1 MELQEHHRGR
11 QSLFALP
18 TPAPAPTPTVTQ
30 TAQLKKVPN
39 NIKIMVYITA
49 LLAISSLL
57 SGAYAVWQGAGAVC
71 YKWPLCSEYIIPKYT
86 NQWIHM
92 AHRLISL
99 GLLFALFFSPPDY
112 IQGDSVRIMYVHVP
126 SSFIALG
133 CFGFIGIASIL
144 NLIFKIKFMPLIA
157 KSLAPVGC
165 LFSIVSIV
173 TGSLWGKPTWGIWW
187 VWDARLTSMGILL
200 LFYLAYI
207 FTWRFVNSFEK
218 ANKIS
223 SVIGIIGLFNLP
235 IIKYS
240 VDWWNTL
247 HQPSSITLTSA
258 PTIHYT
264 MLIPLIIMLLG
275 MIVYSLIIFLM
286 RYKTEVMKFKLDKK
300 KSKN

>member
-1 MELQEHHRGR
+1 MFKNFFPNKIL
-11 QSLFALP
+11 SL
-18 TPAPAPTPTVTQ
+18 
-30 TAQLKKVPN
+30 N
-39 NIKIMVYITA
+39 NN
-49 LLAISSLL
+49 LF
-57 SGAYAVWQGAGAVC
+57 G
-71 YKWPLCSEYIIPKYT
+71 
-86 NQWIHM
+86 
-92 AHRLISL
+92 
-99 GLLFALFFSPPDY
+99 GLLIAMILVILVGLIYALFISPPDY

-144 NLIFKIKFMPLIA
+144 NLIFKIKFMPLMA

-187 VWDARLTSMGILL
+187 VWDARLTSTGILL

-275 MIVYSLIIFLM
+275 MIIYSLIIFLM

-300 KSKN
+300 KNKN

>member
-1 MELQEHHRGR
+1 MFKNFFPNKIL
-11 QSLFALP
+11 SL
-18 TPAPAPTPTVTQ
+18 
-30 TAQLKKVPN
+30 N
-39 NIKIMVYITA
+39 NN
-49 LLAISSLL
+49 LISSLL
-57 SGAYAVWQGAGAVC
+57 TAMILVILVG
-71 YKWPLCSEYIIPKYT
+71 
-86 NQWIHM
+86 
-92 AHRLISL
+92 LIY
-99 GLLFALFFSPPDY
+99 ALFISPPDY

-126 SSFIALG
+126 ASFIALG

-144 NLIFKIKFMPLIA
+144 NLIFKIKFMSLMA

-165 LFSIVSIV
+165 VFSLVSIV

-207 FTWRFVNSFEK
+207 FTWKFVNNFEK

-223 SVIGIIGLFNLP
+223 SVIGTIGLFNLP
-235 IIKYS
+235 VIKYS

-275 MIVYSLIIFLM
+275 MIIYSLIIFLM
-286 RYKTEVMKFKLDKK
+286 RYKTEVMKFKIDKK
-300 KSKN
+300 KNYE

>member
-1 MELQEHHRGR
+1 MFKNFFPNKIL
-11 QSLFALP
+11 SL
-18 TPAPAPTPTVTQ
+18 
-30 TAQLKKVPN
+30 N
-39 NIKIMVYITA
+39 N
-49 LLAISSLL
+49 
-57 SGAYAVWQGAGAVC
+57 
-71 YKWPLCSEYIIPKYT
+71 
-86 NQWIHM
+86 N
-92 AHRLISL
+92 LISRL
-99 GLLFALFFSPPDY
+99 LTAMILVILVGLIYALFISPPDY

-144 NLIFKIKFMPLIA
+144 NLIFKIKFMSLMA

-165 LFSIVSIV
+165 VFSLVSIV

-207 FTWRFVNSFEK
+207 FTWLFVNNFEK
-218 ANKIS
+218 ANKMS
-223 SVIGIIGLFNLP
+223 SVIGTIGLFNLP
-235 IIKYS
+235 VIKYS

-258 PTIHYT
+258 PTIHYK

-275 MIVYSLIIFLM
+275 MIIYSLIIFLM
-286 RYKTEVMKFKLDKK
+286 RYKTEVMKFKLYRKK
-300 KSKN
+300 NNK

>member
-1 MELQEHHRGR
+1 MFKNFFPNKIL
-11 QSLFALP
+11 SL
-18 TPAPAPTPTVTQ
+18 
-30 TAQLKKVPN
+30 N
-39 NIKIMVYITA
+39 N
-49 LLAISSLL
+49 
-57 SGAYAVWQGAGAVC
+57 
-71 YKWPLCSEYIIPKYT
+71 
-86 NQWIHM
+86 N
-92 AHRLISL
+92 LISNL
-99 GLLFALFFSPPDY
+99 LIAMILVILVGLIYALFISPPDY

-126 SSFIALG
+126 ASFIALG

-144 NLIFKIKFMPLIA
+144 NLVFKIKFMPLMA

-165 LFSIVSIV
+165 IFSLVSIV

-207 FTWRFVNSFEK
+207 FTWKFVNNFEK

-223 SVIGIIGLFNLP
+223 SVIGTIGLFNLP
-235 IIKYS
+235 VIKYS

-275 MIVYSLIIFLM
+275 MIIYSLIIFLM
-286 RYKTEVMKFKLDKK
+286 RYKTEVMKFKLDRKK
-300 KSKN
+300 NNK